1 MRGRLLR
8 AVDVTTVTDVF
19 TAAAL
24 VPSPP
29 VIVPELNGAR
39 STETEP
45 LRASAVVAA
54 RRLGS
59 LATRWTV
66 VGVGDTEQTLSAD
79 SVGTFRGF
87 GVDVRVGLS
96 ERAGGEPD
104 PWMPLAALIAGWLR
118 EQVAHS
124 IEIEARIL
132 AADTSPVYCAGL
144 GAELRRDFD
153 ASSEPHGLLVVADG
167 AATLTAKAPGSYD
180 ERSLEFQDDLTAALR
195 NGDCAAL
202 EQLDPVVCLELGVA
216 GRAAYQVL
224 AGVFDNGTDGRPE
237 CTTLYADAPF
247 GVGYHVG
254 FWMPGRN

>member
-1 MRGRLLR
+1 M
-8 AVDVTTVTDVF
+8 DVTTVTDVF

-39 STETEP
+39 STETES
-45 LRASAVVAA
+45 LRSSAVAAA

-66 VGVGDTEQTLSAD
+66 VGVGETEQTLGPDA
-79 SVGTFRGF
+79 VGTFRGF

-96 ERAGGEPD
+96 QADDEPD

-118 EQVAHS
+118 SQVEQPV
-124 IEIEARIL
+124 EIEARIL
-132 AADTSPVYCAGL
+132 AADTSPVYCAAL

-180 ERSLEFQDDLTAALR
+180 DRSQEFQDDLTAALR
-195 NGDCAAL
+195 DGDCAAV

-237 CTTLYADAPF
+237 CSTMYADAPF

-254 FWMPGRN
+254 FWIPRCAQ